1 MGQGLGLAMHGLGS
15 GLTALLASVRSWSDL
30 LFYGVLPSDRYTL
43 VGVSL
48 LVLSIALLACY
59 IPARRVAKVDP
70 MVVLRSE

>member
-30 LFYGVLPSDRYTL
+30 LYGVLPSDRYTL